1 MGNVLSR
8 NGSLG
13 SVLGKR
19 RADHEDRDN
28 VKRMRAEPTE
38 TDAGITAFVNPTLP
52 GFRGIIKYRF
62 VTSKEERYGL
72 ISLTLY
78 LGSKISLYKKSTLT
92 AMLYG

>member
-62 VTSKEERYGL
+62 VTSKEDMYGF
-72 ISLTLY
+72 IY
-78 LGSKISLYKKSTLT
+78 NRRCI
-92 AMLYG
+92 